1 MYISAKETA
10 ERFGMKLK
18 EVRNLCHARGQ
29 KFAYQLVPG
38 GKFYIDPDKFQAF
51 MERKVAT

>member
-18 EVRNLCHARGQ
+18 EVRNVCHARGQ